1 MRVITGSA
9 RGKKLITLPGDDVR
23 PTADRVKE
31 ALFSSIHFE
40 IEGSSVLDLFAG
52 SGQLGIEALSR
63 GAAQVVFCD
72 KSTASVD
79 TVKKNLENCG
89 FNKSSYTVF
98 HTDFLSYLKTSKT
111 KFDFCFLDPPYEAGF
126 YTDALNGLDFVMK
139 DGGVI
144 FCEHPVDVKLNDCY
158 GRFKKVKE
166 YRFSRILISKY
177 VSEGTLNEP

>member
-9 RGKKLITLPGDDVR
+9 RGKKLITLSGDDVR

-40 IEGSSVLDLFAG
+40 IEGSTVLDLFAG

-63 GAAQVVFCD
+63 GAAYAVFCD
-72 KSTASVD
+72 KNLDSIN
-79 TVKKNLENCG
+79 TVKKNLLSCE
-89 FNKSSYTVF
+89 FPKSSYEVNHMDF
-98 HTDFLSYLKTSKT
+98 ISFLNRTDK

-126 YTDALNGLDFVMK
+126 YDDAFKGLNLVMK

-144 FCEHPVDVKLNDCY
+144 FCEHPVNILLDDVY
-158 GRFKKVKE
+158 GRFKKVKD